1 MNFILIAVIVLGAI
15 GLIAA
20 VVLFAASKKFAVYED
35 PRIAQV
41 SEVLPGA
48 NCGGCGFPGCSGMAD
63 ALVKGADAGS
73 IDGLSCPV
81 GGAEVMGKVADLLGM
96 AIANSEPMVA
106 VVRCNG
112 TCEHRPR
119 IAEYAGLRTC
129 AAMHACGAG
138 ETACGFG
145 CLGCGDCEAACQF
158 DAIKVNPETGI
169 PEVDEEKCTSCGACV
184 KACPRNIIEL
194 RKKGPKGRRVFVSCV
209 NKDKGPVAMKAC
221 AVSCIGC
228 GKCVKECNF
237 DAITVE
243 NNVAYIDHTKC
254 RLCRK
259 CVTVCP
265 KHAIIDVNFPTPPPA
280 PKPKEPAAPKP
291 EPVEKS
297 APEGKPAPVEKPA
310 LVEEPAPIEK
320 PALVEEP
327 APIEKPAPVEEPAP
341 IEKPAPVE
349 EPAPIEKPVERPK
362 PSHGAMLDSES
373 SISIK

>member
-1 MNFILIAVIVLGAI
+1 MNFILIAVVVLGAI

-41 SEVLPGA
+41 GEVLPGA

-73 IDGLSCPV
+73 LDGLFCPV
-81 GGAEVMGKVADLLGM
+81 GGAETMGKVADLLGM

-112 TCEHRPR
+112 TCENRPR

-158 DAIKVNPETGI
+158 EA
-169 PEVDEEKCTSCGACV
+169 
-184 KACPRNIIEL
+184 IEL

-209 NKDKGPVAMKAC
+209 NKDKGAVSMKAC
-221 AVSCIGC
+221 KVSCIGC
-228 GKCVKECNF
+228 GKCEKECPF
-237 DAITVE
+237 GAITVE
-243 NNVAYIDHTKC
+243 GNCSYIDFNKC

-265 KHAIIDVNFPTPPPA
+265 TKAIRDVNFPTPAPA
-280 PKPKEPAAPKP
+280 PKPKELK
-291 EPVEKS
+291 K
-297 APEGKPAPVEKPA
+297 
-310 LVEEPAPIEK
+310 EEEAK
-320 PALVEEP
+320 A
-327 APIEKPAPVEEPAP
+327 
-341 IEKPAPVE
+341 
-349 EPAPIEKPVERPK
+349 
-362 PSHGAMLDSES
+362 
-373 SISIK
+373 

>member
-41 SEVLPGA
+41 SELLPGA

-73 IDGLSCPV
+73 LEGLMCPV
-81 GGAEVMGKVADLLGM
+81 GGAETMGKVADLLGM

-112 TCEHRPR
+112 TCEHRAR

-158 DAIKVNPETGI
+158 GAIKVNPETGI
-169 PEVDEEKCTSCGACV
+169 PEVDRSFSNFFVVRCLAFGAALILYHFQTRLSSAFR
-184 KACPRNIIEL
+184 KFSFKLLPKSFLFHSLPRSTAL
-194 RKKGPKGRRVFVSCV
+194 LL
-209 NKDKGPVAMKAC
+209 
-221 AVSCIGC
+221 
-228 GKCVKECNF
+228 
-237 DAITVE
+237 
-243 NNVAYIDHTKC
+243 Y
-254 RLCRK
+254 
-259 CVTVCP
+259 
-265 KHAIIDVNFPTPPPA
+265 HAFLTLSNRNFPY
-280 PKPKEPAAPKP
+280 
-291 EPVEKS
+291 S
-297 APEGKPAPVEKPA
+297 AVYLLFK
-310 LVEEPAPIEK
+310 L
-320 PALVEEP
+320 LYSFLF
-327 APIEKPAPVEEPAP
+327 
-341 IEKPAPVE
+341 
-349 EPAPIEKPVERPK
+349 
-362 PSHGAMLDSES
+362 PSA
-373 SISIK
+373 

>member
-1 MNFILIAVIVLGAI
+1 MDFILIAVIVLGAI

-20 VVLFAASKKFAVYED
+20 IVLFAASKKFAVYED

-41 SEVLPGA
+41 GELLPGA

-73 IDGLSCPV
+73 LDGLLCPV
-81 GGAEVMGKVADLLGM
+81 GGAETMGKVADLLGM

-112 TCEHRPR
+112 TCEHRAK

-138 ETACGFG
+138 ETACGNG

-158 DAIKVNPETGI
+158 DAIHVNPETGI
-169 PEVDEEKCTSCGACV
+169 PEVDDDKCTSCGACV

-194 RKKGPKGRRVFVSCV
+194 RKKGPKNRRVFVSCV

-228 GKCVKECNF
+228 GKCEKECNF
-237 DAITVE
+237 GAITVE
-243 NNVAYIDHTKC
+243 NNLAYIDHQKC

-259 CVTVCP
+259 CVSVCP
-265 KHAIIDVNFPTPPPA
+265 KHAIVDVNFPTPAPA
-280 PKPKEPAAPKP
+280 PKPKEPK
-291 EPVEKS
+291 K
-297 APEGKPAPVEKPA
+297 
-310 LVEEPAPIEK
+310 EEEAT
-320 PALVEEP
+320 A
-327 APIEKPAPVEEPAP
+327 
-341 IEKPAPVE
+341 
-349 EPAPIEKPVERPK
+349 
-362 PSHGAMLDSES
+362 
-373 SISIK
+373 